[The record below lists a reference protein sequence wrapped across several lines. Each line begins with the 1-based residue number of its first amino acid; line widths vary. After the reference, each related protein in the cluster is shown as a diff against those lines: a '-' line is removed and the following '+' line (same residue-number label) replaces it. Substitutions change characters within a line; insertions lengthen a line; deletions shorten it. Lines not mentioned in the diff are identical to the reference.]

1 MQLFRRFA
9 SFYYCAMHSRNQIV
23 SLRAKMCEHS
33 KSIVASNRKYL
44 LFQLNNNGSIFEQSL
59 SKLKNKLNSVNTV
72 DNEMYSISSAIIEL
86 CLLRDGVLDA
96 DWQMIDTNELLHGL
110 CVA

>member
-1 MQLFRRFA
+1 
-9 SFYYCAMHSRNQIV
+9 
-23 SLRAKMCEHS
+23 MCEHS

-72 DNEMYSISSAIIEL
+72 DNKMYSISSAIIEL

-96 DWQMIDTNELLHGL
+96 DWQMIDTNELLHSL